1 MSYLS
6 KVNVLQHGHVILQEV
21 MGSDQTIVQAART
34 SYGKGTKTVNEDQGL
49 INYLMRHS
57 HTSPFEMG
65 EMKFHIR
72 CPIYVWRQWIR
83 HRTANVNEY
92 SMRYSE
98 AIDDVEIPQADEW
111 RLQDENNKQGSDG
124 MLYNQSKFGEHQA
137 LESVYHAR
145 RAVSESKIAYTNLI
159 AKGVSREQARTILPL
174 CTYTEAVWKIDVHN
188 LMHFL
193 ALRVKSNAQ
202 KEIREYTTVMQN
214 MFAEHFPMTFSAWYD
229 YRLKAIKLS
238 NYEIQCIAMRDWEGH
253 QIQNKRERQEF
264 VAKVELLRLGK

>member
-34 SYGKGTKTVNEDQGL
+34 SYGKGTKTTNEDQGL
-49 INYLMRHS
+49 INYLMRHN

-98 AIDDVEIPQADEW
+98 AIDDVEIPQDEEW
-111 RLQDENNKQGSDG
+111 RMQDENNKQGSDG
-124 MLYNQSKFGEHQA
+124 TLDAASSAVCTAQMN
-137 LESVYHAR
+137 HA
-145 RAVSESKIAYTNLI
+145 ANI
-159 AKGVSREQARTILPL
+159 AKEVYKAAIAAGVSREQARIILPVA
-174 CTYTEAVWKIDVHN
+174 TYTEAVWKIDVHN

-193 ALRVKSNAQ
+193 VLRIKPNAQ
-202 KEIREYTTVMQN
+202 KEIREYATVIEG
-214 MFAEHFPMTFSAWYD
+214 MFAKHFPMTYSAWLK
-229 YRLKAIKLS
+229 YRLNAMKLS
-238 NYEIQCIAMRDWEGH
+238 GIEVLCIAMKDWEGH
-253 QIQNKRERQEF
+253 RIENKRERQEF

>member
-1 MSYLS
+1 MNYLS

-34 SYGKGTKTVNEDQGL
+34 SYGKGTKTVSEDQGL
-49 INYLMRHS
+49 INYLMRHN
-57 HTSPFEMG
+57 HTGPFEMG
-65 EMKFHIR
+65 EMKFHVR

-111 RLQDENNKQGSDG
+111 RLQDENNKQGSGGVLDAASSAVCTAQI
-124 MLYNQSKFGEHQA
+124 N
-137 LESVYHAR
+137 HA
-145 RAVSESKIAYTNLI
+145 ANI
-159 AKGVSREQARTILPL
+159 AKEAYQAAIAAGVSREQARIILPL
-174 CTYTEAVWKIDVHN
+174 TTYTEAVWKIDVHN

-193 ALRVKSNAQ
+193 ALRVKPNAQ
-202 KEIREYTTVMQN
+202 KEIREYATVMAG
-214 MFAEHFPMTFSAWYD
+214 MFAEHFPMTWSAWIS
-229 YRLKAIKLS
+229 YRLHAMKLS
-238 NYEIQCIAMRDWEGH
+238 NYEVQCIAMKDWEGH
-253 QIQNKRERQEF
+253 RIENKRERQEF

>member
-34 SYGKGTKTVNEDQGL
+34 SYGKGTRTVSEDQGL
-49 INYLMRHS
+49 INYLMRHN

-72 CPIYVWRQWIR
+72 CPIYVWRQCVR

-98 AIDDVEIPQADEW
+98 AIDDVDIPQADEW

-124 MLYNQSKFGEHQA
+124 MLDTLHGNDLNSDFTFVAASAKQ
-137 LESVYHAR
+137 
-145 RAVSESKIAYTNLI
+145 AYTNAI
-159 AKGVSREQARTILPL
+159 AAGVSREQARIILPVA
-174 CTYTEAVWKIDVHN
+174 TYTEAVWKIDVHN

-193 ALRVKSNAQ
+193 ALRVKPNAQ
-202 KEIREYTTVMQN
+202 KETRDYASVIEG
-214 MFAEHFPMTFSAWYD
+214 MFAQHFPMTYSAWLN
-229 YRLKAIKLS
+229 YRLNSIKLS
-238 NYEIQCIAMRDWEGH
+238 RIEILCIAMKDWEGH
-253 QIQNKRERQEF
+253 RIENKRERQEF

>member
-1 MSYLS
+1 M
-6 KVNVLQHGHVILQEV
+6 NVLQHGHVILQEV

-34 SYGKGTKTVNEDQGL
+34 SYGKGTKTVSEDQAL
-49 INYLMRHS
+49 INYLMRHN

-124 MLYNQSKFGEHQA
+124 MLGDGQGANFTWAYERSATSAKQIYDNA
-137 LESVYHAR
+137 
-145 RAVSESKIAYTNLI
+145 IAAGI
-159 AKGVSREQARTILPL
+159 SREQARIILPVA
-174 CTYTEAVWKIDVHN
+174 TYTEAVWKIDVHN

-193 ALRVKSNAQ
+193 ALRTKPNAQ
-202 KEIREYTTVMQN
+202 KEIREYASVIKG
-214 MFAEHFPMTFSAWYD
+214 MFAQHFPMTYSAWLN
-229 YRLKAIKLS
+229 YRLNAMNLS
-238 NYEIQCIAMRDWEGH
+238 RIEILCIAMKDWEGH